1 MLSVGKLRA
10 LKKIVKTKIGFITQT
25 FKLKT
30 EIDMHKTIDLF
41 IVTMFYKNFTK
52 KLINYKK

>member
-10 LKKIVKTKIGFITQT
+10 LKKNLQTKIWFITQT

-30 EIDMHKTIDLF
+30 KIDMHKTIDLF
-41 IVTMFYKNFTK
+41 IVTMVYKNF
-52 KLINYKK
+52 